1 MDKNGVSKQCG
12 HNFSDMSPVVWFSLR
27 SAFNCALRM
36 QSEIFSSHFFFESSH
51 ASPLL
56 LRRKNHLEWL
66 LYWLLTASAACCWRW
81 WLDSSGRLLWPRM
94 SDDGFVT
101 LMHHFTE
108 KELGIILMDPRCC
121 SNQDYFRAHQNSID
135 NALKEA
141 AELLSLES
149 SSRNPTTSEAA
160 KQLLNSVPLTTQNLL
175 T

>member
-1 MDKNGVSKQCG
+1 
-12 HNFSDMSPVVWFSLR
+12 
-27 SAFNCALRM
+27 
-36 QSEIFSSHFFFESSH
+36 
-51 ASPLL
+51 
-56 LRRKNHLEWL
+56 
-66 LYWLLTASAACCWRW
+66 
-81 WLDSSGRLLWPRM
+81 M

-108 KELGIILMDPRCC
+108 KELVIILMDPRCC

>member
-1 MDKNGVSKQCG
+1 MEFRNSVATTLVTCLQLCDFPCVLHSTVLCG
-12 HNFSDMSPVVWFSLR
+12 WKANFSLVISFLNPV
-27 SAFNCALRM
+27 M
-36 QSEIFSSHFFFESSH
+36 
-51 ASPLL
+51 PL